1 MKLTFEH
8 GLVPCGELRSTPC
21 GAWPIVLC
29 SKIDRVHAN
38 RTEPNKPNRNRTE
51 LAEPAQTA
59 EPAEPVEPS
68 NLEPAEPV
76 EPSARTPAPAPAL
89 VHGVL
94 VKRCTV
100 RLSKFARCACLELHG
115 ALV

>member
-1 MKLTFEH
+1 MNQKVL
-8 GLVPCGELRSTPC
+8 LRIPCQ
-21 GAWPIVLC
+21 GAREP
-29 SKIDRVHAN
+29 N

-100 RLSKFARCACLELHG
+100 RLSKFARCACLKLHG
-115 ALV
+115 VFFLIV